1 MSQQSAVFWSLQVIS
16 AAVSPLCSDR
26 KLLLSLVIKSN
37 PWTNTCLASKFIKK
51 LAILVF
57 SVSTFLLMPYLILK
71 CWPGTKIFKIFN
83 TFIEL
88 LWHEP
93 TTKKSLYTEC
103 ILHMVEWC
111 CRIVKYEL
119 SHSCMTWIFR
129 VE

>member
-1 MSQQSAVFWSLQVIS
+1 MSHQSAVFWSLQVIS

-37 PWTNTCLASKFIKK
+37 PWTNIRLASKLIKK
-51 LAILVF
+51 LAIFGIQCLNISF
-57 SVSTFLLMPYLILK
+57 DLILK